1 MENIDEFVLDFSYE
15 PMTEEECMKERFCLM
30 ADGIYQGKINKVST
44 RRSATG
50 NPMAELGIE
59 VYDKEGKLH
68 YLKDYLVFT
77 PKMLWKIKHAAD
89 SARLT
94 KEYEEKKFH
103 PLQLEDKNV
112 MVDVKTQKGQEI
124 PFDKL
129 GDKPVGSKYPDK
141 NVINDYVVTMKGA
154 TKDTPKDDDSSF
166 LDDDISF

>member
-1 MENIDEFVLDFSYE
+1 MENIDDFVLDFSYE
-15 PMTEEECMKERFCLM
+15 PLSEEECMKERYCLM
-30 ADGIYQGKINKVST
+30 DEGIYQGKINKVST
-44 RRSATG
+44 RRSSTG

-59 VYDKEGKLH
+59 VYDKDGKLH

-77 PKMLWKIKHAAD
+77 PKMLWKIRHAAE
-89 SARLT
+89 SAKLI
-94 KEYEEKKFH
+94 KEFEEKKFH

-112 MVDVKTQKGQEI
+112 MVEVKTQKGQEI

-129 GDKPVGSKYPDK
+129 GDKPVGAKYPDK

-154 TKDTPKDDDSSF
+154 NMSDTKKEDNSF